1 MANRRERFKKLYPKR
16 LKNAVWN
23 IQSIGKLSARTNYIY
38 ENKEVDEILLTLI
51 FEIKGVMAKFGLG
64 STGYELSFYNRNRK
78 KRPLAFKD
86 ETDEL
91 IKKLDVMHRSLDES
105 TRSLQEAILLF
116 TAKEHE
122 QSLQVIK
129 KRNNYKDG
137 KKDGYW
143 ESFHDNGKL
152 SEKGKYKKGLRVGIW
167 ESYHDNGQLWV
178 RGKYTKDGTRDAS
191 WEYFDKNGK
200 KF

>member
-51 FEIKGVMAKFGLG
+51 FEIKAVMIKFGLG
-64 STGYELSFYNRNRK
+64 STDMSPVFKTEEIENVPFK
-78 KRPLAFKD
+78 KEK
-86 ETDEL
+86 DEL
-91 IKKLDVMHRSLDES
+91 IKKLDEIQRSVNENKRSLDE
-105 TRSLQEAILLF
+105 ALLIF
-116 TAKEHE
+116 QDHE
-122 QSLQVIK
+122 KPSKGIQK
-129 KRNNYKDG
+129 TNNYKDG

-143 ESFHDNGKL
+143 ESFHENGQL
-152 SEKGKYKKGLRVGIW
+152 SEKGNYHKGLRVGVW
-167 ESYHDNGQLWV
+167 ESYHDNGKLWV

>member
-51 FEIKGVMAKFGLG
+51 FEIKAVMIKFGLG
-64 STGYELSFYNRNRK
+64 STDMSSVFKIETEK
-78 KRPLAFKD
+78 KDSVFRE
-86 ETDEL
+86 ETQKL
-91 IKKLDVMHRSLDES
+91 LKKLDEMQRSLDDNK
-105 TRSLQEAILLF
+105 RSLQKALLQF
-116 TAKEHE
+116 EERE
-122 QSLQVIK
+122 QK
-129 KRNNYKDG
+129 KIPKKTKKINNYKEG

-152 SEKGKYKKGLRVGIW
+152 SEKGNYKKGLRVGIW
-167 ESYHDNGQLWV
+167 KSFHDNGQLWV
-178 RGKYTKDGTRDAS
+178 KGKYTKDGTRDAS
-191 WEYFDKNGK
+191 WEYFDKDGK

>member
-51 FEIKGVMAKFGLG
+51 FEIKGVMVKFGLG
-64 STGYELSFYNRNRK
+64 STDMSSVFKTETEK
-78 KRPLAFKD
+78 KGPAFKED
-86 ETDEL
+86 TDEL
-91 IKKLDVMHRSLDES
+91 IKKLDEMHRSLDES

-122 QSLQVIK
+122 KSPQVIK

-152 SEKGKYKKGLRVGIW
+152 SEKGNYKKGLRVGIW

-178 RGKYTKDGTRDAS
+178 RGKYTKD
-191 WEYFDKNGK
+191 
-200 KF
+200 

>member
-1 MANRRERFKKLYPKR
+1 MADRRERFKKLYPKR
-16 LKNAVWN
+16 LKNTVWN
-23 IQSIGKLSARTNYIY
+23 IRSIGKLSVRTNYIY
-38 ENKEVDEILLTLI
+38 EDVEVDEMLSTLI
-51 FEIKGVMAKFGLG
+51 FELKAVITKFGLD
-64 STGYELSFYNRNRK
+64 
-78 KRPLAFKD
+78 P
-86 ETDEL
+86 
-91 IKKLDVMHRSLDES
+91 LDVTSSL
-105 TRSLQEAILLF
+105 TTVR
-116 TAKEHE
+116 
-122 QSLQVIK
+122 
-129 KRNNYKDG
+129 KRNHYTDG

-167 ESYHDNGQLWV
+167 ESYHDNDQLWV

>member
-51 FEIKGVMAKFGLG
+51 FEIKAVMIKFGLG
-64 STGYELSFYNRNRK
+64 STNMSPVFKTEEIENVPFK
-78 KRPLAFKD
+78 KEKD
-86 ETDEL
+86 EL
-91 IKKLDVMHRSLDES
+91 NKKLDEIQRSVNENKRSLDE
-105 TRSLQEAILLF
+105 ALLIF
-116 TAKEHE
+116 QNHE
-122 QSLQVIK
+122 KPSKGIQK
-129 KRNNYKDG
+129 TNNYKDG

-143 ESFHDNGKL
+143 ESFHDNGQL
-152 SEKGKYKKGLRVGIW
+152 SEKGNYKEDLKVGVW
-167 ESYHDNGQLWV
+167 ESYHDNGKLWV

-191 WEYFDKNGK
+191 WEYFDKDGK

>member
-1 MANRRERFKKLYPKR
+1 MVDRRQRFKKLYPKR
-16 LKNAVWN
+16 LKNTVWN
-23 IQSIGKLSARTNYIY
+23 IRSIGKLSARTNYIY
-38 ENKEVDEILLTLI
+38 EDVEVDEILSTLI
-51 FEIKGVMAKFGLG
+51 FELKAVITKFGLD
-64 STGYELSFYNRNRK
+64 
-78 KRPLAFKD
+78 PP
-86 ETDEL
+86 
-91 IKKLDVMHRSLDES
+91 DVTSLL
-105 TRSLQEAILLF
+105 TTVR
-116 TAKEHE
+116 
-122 QSLQVIK
+122 
-129 KRNNYKDG
+129 KRNHYTDG

-178 RGKYTKDGTRDAS
+178 RGEYTKDGTRDAS

>member
-51 FEIKGVMAKFGLG
+51 FEIKAVMIKFRLG
-64 STGYELSFYNRNRK
+64 STDMSSVFKTEEK
-78 KRPLAFKD
+78 KHATEK
-86 ETDEL
+86 DEL
-91 IKKLDVMHRSLDES
+91 IKKLDEIQRSVNKNKRSLDK
-105 TRSLQEAILLF
+105 ALLIF
-116 TAKEHE
+116 QQHE
-122 QSLQVIK
+122 KPSKGIQK
-129 KRNNYKDG
+129 TNNYKDG
-137 KKDGYW
+137 KKEGYW
-143 ESFHDNGKL
+143 ESFHDNGQL
-152 SEKGKYKKGLRVGIW
+152 SEKGNYNDGLRVGDW
-167 ESYHDNGQLWV
+167 ESYHDNGKLWV

-191 WEYFDKNGK
+191 WEYFDKDGK

>member
-51 FEIKGVMAKFGLG
+51 FEIKGVMVKFGLG
-64 STGYELSFYNRNRK
+64 STDMSSVFKTETEK
-78 KRPLAFKD
+78 KGPAFKE

-91 IKKLDVMHRSLDES
+91 IKKLDEMHGSLDES

-116 TAKEHE
+116 TTKEHE
-122 QSLQVIK
+122 QSPQVIK

-152 SEKGKYKKGLRVGIW
+152 SEKGNYKKGLRVGIW

-191 WEYFDKNGK
+191 WKYFDKHGK